1 MADMTVMIFEAH
13 VIEREAFGLARASPP
28 LALVVTA
35 VWPAA
40 VAAVVGRL

>member
-13 VIEREAFGLARASPP
+13 VIERGVFGLAPP

-35 VWPAA
+35 VWPAVA
-40 VAAVVGRL
+40 TAAVVGRL